1 MDGSSLVKLN
11 LLAPLLYAE
20 APDLA
25 PFAYAAAG
33 TNAAGGAPGA
43 NTADPHEEQLFCFE
57 LDPAQYRSIEPDPKR
72 LLGDLIFAGRSTDG
86 ASAKS
91 AAAGPQ
97 LPAGLYLF
105 AQQREALGR
114 EECIDLAVEQQ
125 KDGLWERFRP
135 ENRLYVR
142 YLFEDGKAVTQ
153 IFRPVP
159 HIHD

>member
-11 LLAPLLYAE
+11 LLAPLFYTE

-25 PFAYAAAG
+25 PFTYAADKTSATG
-33 TNAAGGAPGA
+33 KNAAGL
-43 NTADPHEEQLFCFE
+43 HEEQLFCFA
-57 LDPAQYRSIEPDPKR
+57 LDPAQCRSIEPDPQC
-72 LLGDLIFAGRSTDG
+72 LLGDLIFAGCSTGG
-86 ASAKS
+86 ASTES

-105 AQQREALGR
+105 TQQREALER
-114 EECIDLAVEQQ
+114 EECIALAVEQQ

-159 HIHD
+159 RLQP